1 MFNKLKHFI
10 KNNVILSIGLILCLS
25 ILSSYAYTKVMPQW
39 FSGSDT
45 YSVVKE
51 AFLTDKGYSNE
62 LSKHMSEQVF
72 KGINIYNTYGI
83 NKPVSKVDFSLKE
96 DSRFKVVGRVYVKM
110 TYSVKIMD
118 SQNSIIGGSS
128 NIPIS
133 FTIEKV
139 KGEWYITK
147 KDEPA

>member
-10 KNNVILSIGLILCLS
+10 KNNVILSIGLILCVS

-39 FSGSDT
+39 FSGADT
-45 YSVVKE
+45 YNVVKE

-72 KGINIYNTYGI
+72 KGINIYNTYGT
-83 NKPVSKVDFSLKE
+83 NKPISKVDFSLKE
-96 DSRFKVVGRVYVKM
+96 DSRFKVIGKVYMKM

-118 SQNSIIGGSS
+118 SQDNIIGGSS
-128 NIPIS
+128 NIPIT
-133 FTIEKV
+133 FTIQNI
-139 KGEWYITK
+139 KGEWCITK

>member
-10 KNNVILSIGLILCLS
+10 KNNVILSIGLILCVS

-39 FSGSDT
+39 FSGADT
-45 YSVVKE
+45 YNVVKE

-72 KGINIYNTYGI
+72 KGINIYNTYGT
-83 NKPVSKVDFSLKE
+83 NKPISKVDFSLKE
-96 DSRFKVVGRVYVKM
+96 DSRFKVIGKVYMKM

-118 SQNSIIGGSS
+118 SQDNIIGGSS
-128 NIPIS
+128 NIPIT
-133 FTIEKV
+133 FTIENI